1 MSRIT
6 DVLVSID
13 TEAILK
19 QYGKNNSQG
28 NPPNID
34 ARYVYMTVTQ
44 GQAISGQAG
53 GELNIAAAVGD
64 VIRWRETSLSLS
76 FEQSC
81 IFYKFIGNQGGDLIS
96 PPALREAEVVVP
108 VPNPQDPS
116 KYKTQKVSN
125 FYWTCDTLK
134 VGHVT
139 YHFQFMVVD
148 RSGTLC
154 GCYQWDPFITIRN
167 A

>member
-53 GELNIAAAVGD
+53 GG
-64 VIRWRETSLSLS
+64 W
-76 FEQSC
+76 
-81 IFYKFIGNQGGDLIS
+81 
-96 PPALREAEVVVP
+96 
-108 VPNPQDPS
+108 
-116 KYKTQKVSN
+116 
-125 FYWTCDTLK
+125 
-134 VGHVT
+134 
-139 YHFQFMVVD
+139 
-148 RSGTLC
+148 
-154 GCYQWDPFITIRN
+154 
-167 A
+167 

>member
-28 NPPNID
+28 NPQFVDPKH
-34 ARYVYMTVTQ
+34 VYMVVTQ

-53 GELNIAAAVGD
+53 GELNIKAAVGD
-64 VIRWRETSLSLS
+64 VIRWRESSLSLG

-81 IFYKFIGNQGGDLIS
+81 IFYKFVANQGNNLIS
-96 PPALREAEVVVP
+96 TPQPREAEVVIP
-108 VPNPQDPS
+108 VPNPQDPE

-134 VGHVT
+134 VGSVT
-139 YHFQFMVVD
+139 YHFQFMIVD
-148 RSGTLC
+148 RSGALC
-154 GCYQWDPFITIRN
+154 GCYQWDPFITISN
-167 A
+167 V